1 LRSIKKAYN
10 QFNQYLN
17 ATTGLSIRR
26 SFVYSVVA
34 HTLIIFAVM
43 FFMPVTKEKK
53 MGEEFFARLVSP
65 DEFFAKVPYVPA
77 IPKVSPTHNVQ
88 PRTFMPP
95 LSPSPVAEEEIPSS
109 QFSSPPGSPNQ
120 TIEGRPESKVTSQ
133 KPGVL
138 PEVPEPSL
146 REKLFDRTIIGGLA
160 KREIE
165 KEKREEKT
173 LGFDVKDLRFSG
185 YLQRLKEKIESIWIY
200 PPDAA
205 VKGIY
210 GDLIIEFTIKKNGSL
225 GAVEL
230 IRTSGHKNLD
240 DAAMKALRDA
250 EPFWPLPKE
259 WDMEAYSITGHFFY
273 SIYGYYIR

>member
-1 LRSIKKAYN
+1 MKSIKKAYN
-10 QFNQYLN
+10 QFNRYLN
-17 ATTGLSIRR
+17 ATAGLSIRR
-26 SFVYSVVA
+26 SFAYSVVA

-43 FFMPVTKEKK
+43 SFMPVTKVKK
-53 MGEEFFARLVSP
+53 TGEEFFARLVSP
-65 DEFFAKVPYVPA
+65 DEFFTKVPFVPA
-77 IPKVSPTHNVQ
+77 IRKVRPTHNVH
-88 PRTFMPP
+88 PRTFIPRSSP
-95 LSPSPVAEEEIPSS
+95 LPVAEEGIPSS
-109 QFSSPPGSPNQ
+109 RFSSPPVSPNQ
-120 TIEGRPESKVTSQ
+120 GMEGMPESKVTSQ
-133 KPGVL
+133 KPGGL

-146 REKLFDRTIIGGLA
+146 REKLFDRSIIGELA

-165 KEKREEKT
+165 KEKKEEKT
-173 LGFDVKDLRFSG
+173 FRFDVKDLRFSG
-185 YLQRLKEKIESIWIY
+185 YLHRLKEKIEGIWIY

-205 VKGIY
+205 TKGIY

-259 WDMEAYSITGHFFY
+259 WDMEAYSIVGHFFY